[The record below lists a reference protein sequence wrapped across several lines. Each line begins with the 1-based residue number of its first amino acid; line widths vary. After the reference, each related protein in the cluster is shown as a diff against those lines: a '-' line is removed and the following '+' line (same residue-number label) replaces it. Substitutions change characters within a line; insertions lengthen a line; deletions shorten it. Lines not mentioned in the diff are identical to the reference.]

1 MSPYDPANHPLT
13 DRPGSEESHGVP
25 HISLSKDIEEML
37 ERRIIF
43 LEKTTRELADELRAA
58 NYKIAESAGFIQEL
72 YELVKECQ
80 N

>member
-1 MSPYDPANHPLT
+1 MRDAP

-43 LEKTTRELADELRAA
+43 LEKAFREAVLDLSLLKGLYKELAEDFQRHLNE
-58 NYKIAESAGFIQEL
+58 GGH
-72 YELVKECQ
+72 
-80 N
+80 

>member
-1 MSPYDPANHPLT
+1 MRDAP

-43 LEKTTRELADELRAA
+43 LEKALREVVSDISFLKGLYKELAEDHQRHLNE
-58 NYKIAESAGFIQEL
+58 GGH
-72 YELVKECQ
+72 
-80 N
+80 